1 MINHLKSEKQT
12 LKVVSP
18 VVMKRNVPSNE
29 IAMSYDWQ
37 KQRST
42 DAMKFRTMGT
52 TNNTTPGSMFRDM
65 DSWSD

>member
-29 IAMSYDWQ
+29 IVMSYDWQ
-37 KQRST
+37 KQCST
-42 DAMKFRTMGT
+42 DAMKFGTRGT
-52 TNNTTPGSMFRDM
+52 TNNTTPGRIFSDM